1 MKVNRQ
7 LSNRLDARCCW
18 RTLIGYSVGV
28 CHEACGFCDNALPS
42 GLAHITNY
50 IKALS
55 RTRTVFS
62 SQDHHLLLQ
71 SPGWTQFYLAR
82 QPSAH
87 IGSKRQRKFLFII
100 YTLEMVLNSL
110 QVGHPVFFFLTQWV
124 EIWETLA
131 MESFVK
137 CAAKWLCWRLK
148 SAPGILPL
156 ACHVMKTEIIQQ
168 KKKAW
173 RICSWNFYNGTTFK
187 WKVAP
192 LAHTMVTN
200 AVLKMIGVSAGWTRT
215 SLWVV
220 ELAWRRCLWALA
232 SITWTTCASWCPR
245 GSTMNCQTSLCRN

>member
-131 MESFVK
+131 MESFAK
-137 CAAKWLCWRLK
+137 CAAKWLCVEDWNQHLAFCHWLAMSWKLK
-148 SAPGILPL
+148 SFS
-156 ACHVMKTEIIQQ
+156 
-168 KKKAW
+168 KKRKPEESVAE
-173 RICSWNFYNGTTFK
+173 TF
-187 WKVAP
+187 
-192 LAHTMVTN
+192 TMGQLLN
-200 AVLKMIGVSAGWTRT
+200 EK
-215 SLWVV
+215 
-220 ELAWRRCLWALA
+220 
-232 SITWTTCASWCPR
+232 
-245 GSTMNCQTSLCRN
+245 